1 MDPWERA
8 MLHDFRMREV
18 LPVKS
23 SDHWLRLQVEMVRC
37 VMVAFGEIRFG
48 VWVFGAGLRAGLA
61 WLACLSSQ
69 PLINNRATQANGE
82 RRTR

>member
-37 VMVAFGEIRFG
+37 VMVAFGEM
-48 VWVFGAGLRAGLA
+48 
-61 WLACLSSQ
+61 
-69 PLINNRATQANGE
+69 
-82 RRTR
+82 